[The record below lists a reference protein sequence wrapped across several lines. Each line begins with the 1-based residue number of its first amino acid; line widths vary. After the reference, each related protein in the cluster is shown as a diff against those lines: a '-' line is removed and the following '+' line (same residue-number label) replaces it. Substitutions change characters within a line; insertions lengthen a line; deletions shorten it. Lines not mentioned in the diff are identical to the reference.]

1 MDKQALITVIVPVY
15 NTAKYLTKCVDSI
28 LSQTWA
34 NLEIFLVDDGSTDD
48 SANII
53 KDYQQR
59 YPEVIKTIFQ
69 ENSGQ
74 GSARNA
80 ALDVMSGDF
89 VAFVDSDDWIL
100 PDMLTAMYQNLVETN
115 SDVVTCNYQTV
126 NDLGE
131 ITGLHSCG
139 EICEQGQNIKDD
151 YSLVFVLE
159 AHVTSKLFK
168 SSLFS
173 NSYRF
178 PVGIWYEDLAIL
190 PSVLSS
196 CQRISKVPK
205 YFYQYFKRDGTTT
218 TTYSLKVLDAL
229 LATDHIEKLFKAE
242 KKFQIYKDY
251 IFSYQHRIFYLTS
264 LRIALNDG
272 STERKR
278 GYKILEQYLDRHKY
292 LLFMRDYFIKD
303 VFITKAV
310 IFVVFLR
317 AGRTIHVLASM
328 KKWLRNFL
336 K

>member
-1 MDKQALITVIVPVY
+1 VDKQALITVIVPVY
-15 NTAKYLTKCVDSI
+15 NTAQYLTKCVDSI
-28 LSQTWA
+28 LAQTWQ
-34 NLEIFLVDDGSTDD
+34 NLEVFLVDDGSSD
-48 SANII
+48 SSAEII
-53 KDYQQR
+53 KGYQQKH
-59 YPEVIKTIFQ
+59 PQIIKTIFQ
-69 ENSGQ
+69 KNAGQ

-80 ALDVMSGDF
+80 ALDLMTGDF
-89 VAFVDSDDWIL
+89 VVFVDSDDWVL
-100 PDMLTAMYQNLVETN
+100 PDMLTAMHQNLVETN

-126 NDLGE
+126 NEIGE

-168 SSLFS
+168 SALFS

-190 PSVLSS
+190 PSILSS
-196 CQRISKVPK
+196 CQRISKVPV

-229 LATDHIEKLFKAE
+229 LATDHIEQLFKAE
-242 KKFQIYKDY
+242 NKFQIYKDY

-264 LRIALNDG
+264 LRVAFNEDAV
-272 STERKR
+272 ERKQ
-278 GYKILEQYLDRHKY
+278 GYKVLEQYLDQHKY
-292 LLFMRDYFIKD
+292 LLYMKDYFKKD
-303 VFITKAV
+303 IFITKAV
-310 IFVVFLR
+310 MSVVFLR
-317 AGRTIHVLASM
+317 AGRAIYLLAIM
-328 KKWLRNFL
+328 KKWLRKFL